1 MLRTFIQ
8 VTALSAVLLS
18 SFFLINGILTS
29 SIQDIAELATS
40 KWDYNLD
47 VAKNLTHQRSD
58 TIVGFVLLLLS
69 FILQSI
75 NLLWPISWVDFAVN
89 KKGVIV
95 ALIVSML
102 VFFVAKGASNFL
114 FKNSYKQVENI
125 LKKQV

>member
-8 VTALSAVLLS
+8 VTALSVVLLS
-18 SFFLINGILTS
+18 SFFLIKGILTS
-29 SIQDIAELATS
+29 SIQDITELATP
-40 KWDYNLD
+40 KWNYNLD
-47 VAKNLTHQRSD
+47 VAKNLTRQRSD

-95 ALIVSML
+95 ALVVSIL
-102 VFFVAKGASNFL
+102 VFFVAKGTSNFL

>member
-8 VTALSAVLLS
+8 VTALSTVLLS
-18 SFFLINGILTS
+18 SIFLIKGMIALS
-29 SIQDIAELATS
+29 MQDIAELSTTE
-40 KWDYNLD
+40 WDHNLD
-47 VAKNLTHQRSD
+47 VAKNLTRQHSD

-95 ALIVSML
+95 ALIVSIL
-102 VFFVAKGASNFL
+102 VFFVAKGVSNFL

-125 LKKQV
+125 LKK